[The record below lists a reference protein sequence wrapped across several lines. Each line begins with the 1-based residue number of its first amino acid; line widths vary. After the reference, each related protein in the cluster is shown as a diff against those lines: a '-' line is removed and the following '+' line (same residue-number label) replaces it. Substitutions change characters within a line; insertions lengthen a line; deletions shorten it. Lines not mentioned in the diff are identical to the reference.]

1 MEFFRIIETSTT
13 QEQITELLVLKN
25 LETISSQL
33 ILIAEPQENQ
43 VEIGSLWGEFTLS
56 RDEIKGGL
64 RFSLKEC
71 PNALTWTITTGYPPA
86 PEGIVIYLTVNRKE
100 LEQEFIEE
108 IEAFLD
114 DHSILLKKAFFAI
127 GLEPLTSF
135 K

>member
-1 MEFFRIIETSTT
+1 MEFFRIIEISTT

-25 LETISSQL
+25 LEAISSQL
-33 ILIAEPQENQ
+33 FLIAEPQGDQ
-43 VEIGSLWGEFTLS
+43 VEIGSLWGEFTLC

-108 IEAFLD
+108 IEEFLD
-114 DHSILLKKAFFAI
+114 DQVYCIK
-127 GLEPLTSF
+127 GLFSKVF
-135 K
+135 DN